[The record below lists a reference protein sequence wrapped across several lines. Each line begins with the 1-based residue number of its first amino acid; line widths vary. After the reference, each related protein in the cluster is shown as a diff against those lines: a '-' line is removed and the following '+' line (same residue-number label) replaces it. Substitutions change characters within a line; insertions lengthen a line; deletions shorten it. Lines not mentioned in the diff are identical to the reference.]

1 MSMKPIRSGRGNA
14 DKPPRGLSD
23 DAAEIPGRPP
33 AGISTPP
40 GEPGSG
46 VGPPRVLRVDHVQ
59 LYVKLLPGLPQWTP
73 AESGWLVLTDAGEV
87 RFYERYTPDMA
98 TAPTFSAPSVTEF
111 ARAVHKLTGV
121 DARFGKTKRWVQ
133 FDGGTGLVSPADT
146 VEKDVA
152 DLSGY
157 AGTVA
162 GPVGTI
168 GSAVNFVAG
177 APEVIKYERD
187 RKHRTR
193 ARKAW
198 YPVLMGARPWRM
210 INVADSES
218 RAAAITAPSR
228 PQTTTAAAGRSSRR
242 PENGRAV
249 GIDLGTTTSVLAV
262 LEDGK
267 PAVIANAEGSPATPS
282 VVAFGQHGEVLVGG
296 AAVRQAIAN
305 AEPTIGSVKRQMGTD
320 WTVTIDDK
328 TFTAQQISA
337 FILQKLKRDAESYL
351 GEMITDAVISV
362 PACFSDAQR
371 KATIAAGQIAG
382 LDVLCLINEPT
393 AVALGHPTNEAT
405 ILVFDLGG
413 GNLSISVIGI
423 GEDGIQVK
431 ATGGDTRLG
440 GDDWD
445 QRIVDWLVRDFKTG
459 HGMDLSQDTV
469 APRRLRES
477 AQKAKIELSDS
488 AETRIYL
495 PSIIGAGQGPQ
506 HLDATLSRAEF
517 QQMTSD
523 LLDRCRGTLQQVIS
537 DARVEPGEI
546 SRVVLAGGATRM
558 PAVADLVSE
567 LAGSRQPDVSSG
579 EVVAAGACLQAGVLK
594 GLVKAVLPRDLTPLS
609 LGIETKGGAFLSLIK
624 RNTIIPAKRSET
636 FTTGEDNQSSLQIQ
650 LFQGEQET
658 AAKNT
663 KVGVFELVGI
673 PPAPRRFPQLQV
685 TFEIDA
691 NGVANVSAVDLDTG
705 QRQTV
710 AIVLWTGTHHRRKY
724 RRGQRRPTAAERRLW
739 PGSSAGCDYHVAWGE
754 VRWAATGAG
763 CCAARRRRG
772 STRWPPRGC
781 SC

>member
-1 MSMKPIRSGRGNA
+1 
-14 DKPPRGLSD
+14 
-23 DAAEIPGRPP
+23 
-33 AGISTPP
+33 
-40 GEPGSG
+40 
-46 VGPPRVLRVDHVQ
+46 
-59 LYVKLLPGLPQWTP
+59 
-73 AESGWLVLTDAGEV
+73 VLTDVGEV

-98 TAPTFSAPSVTEF
+98 IAPTASASSVKEF
-111 ARAVHKLTGV
+111 ARAVHMFTGV

-133 FDGGTGLVSPADT
+133 FDGGTGLLSRADT
-146 VEKDVA
+146 VEKNVGDLA
-152 DLSGY
+152 DIV
-157 AGTVA
+157 GTVA
-162 GPVGTI
+162 GLVGTI
-168 GSAVNFVAG
+168 GSAVSLVAG
-177 APEVIKYERD
+177 APEVITYERD
-187 RKHRTR
+187 RKHRMR

-210 INVADSES
+210 INVADTES
-218 RAAAITAPSR
+218 RVAAMSAPSR
-228 PQTTTAAAGRSSRR
+228 PQTTTAAVGLSLQ

-262 LEDGK
+262 LEGGK

-305 AEPTIGSVKRQMGTD
+305 AEPTIGSVKRQMGTG

-337 FILQKLKRDAESYL
+337 FILQKLKRDAESCL

-413 GNLSISVIGI
+413 GNLSVSVIGL
-423 GEDGIQVK
+423 GEGGIEVK
-431 ATGGDTRLG
+431 AVGGDTRLG
-440 GDDWD
+440 GGDWD
-445 QRIVDWLVRDFKTG
+445 HRIVDWLVRDFKTG
-459 HGMDLSQDTV
+459 HGVDLSQDTV
-469 APRRLRES
+469 ALRRLQES
-477 AQKAKIELSDS
+477 AEKAKMELSDS
-488 AETRIYL
+488 AETYIHL
-495 PSIIGAGQGPQ
+495 PSITDAGHGPL

-523 LLDRCRGTLQQVIS
+523 LLDRCKGPLQQVIS
-537 DARVEPGEI
+537 DAGVEPGEI

-558 PAVADLVSE
+558 PAVADLLSA

-594 GLVKAVLPRDLTPLS
+594 GLVKAVPPRDVTPLS
-609 LGIETKGGAFLSLIK
+609 LGIETRGGAFLSLIK

-636 FTTGEDNQSSLQIQ
+636 FTTGDDNQSSLQIQ

-705 QRQTV
+705 QPQTV
-710 AIVLWTGTHHRRKY
+710 AIVLWAGEPAADRS
-724 RRGQRRPTAAERRLW
+724 TAVD
-739 PGSSAGCDYHVAWGE
+739 SADQQPLQYAYG
-754 VRWAATGAG
+754 
-763 CCAARRRRG
+763 
-772 STRWPPRGC
+772 
-781 SC
+781 